1 MITIEGKP
9 KRHPAPLLLRVVR
22 YVARGAAR
30 RASQSSIGSR
40 GLTLI
45 EVVAALGIIAV
56 GIVGILALFPTG
68 LKQSGEAAD
77 RTTGAILGEYVVE
90 QVRLNHELIGP
101 DFDTDRALRVD
112 ALNWPNYNF
121 QGKTYT
127 FDADADGDDDP
138 LTLPSGVDAYGSG
151 EQIMKQMPA
160 PIQPGDLTDTD
171 LYSRY
176 EVTLKFDTVL
186 GKNGA
191 PNDAFTLPSG
201 GKELMQVTVTIRWP
215 RAKDEK
221 GRVKQNTMTFV
232 TFIRP
237 AAS

>member
-1 MITIEGKP
+1 MITIEGKS
-9 KRHPAPLLLRVVR
+9 KRQPAPLLLGVVR

-30 RASQSSIGSR
+30 RASRSSIGSR

-90 QVRLNHELIGP
+90 QVRLQQKLVE
-101 DFDTDRALRVD
+101 DDDTTAD
-112 ALNWPNYNF
+112 ALQHLGWDDYTYESK
-121 QGKTYT
+121 QYT
-127 FDADADGDDDP
+127 FVDPDDP
-138 LTLPSGVDAYGSG
+138 AFPAGKSLGTG
-151 EQIMKQMPA
+151 EQIVKQMA
-160 PIQPGDLTDTD
+160 SPISYPDLTDTD

-176 EVTLKFDTVL
+176 EVTLNFEEIRKDKTTT
-186 GKNGA
+186 NT
-191 PNDAFTLPSG
+191 AFTVG
-201 GKELMQVTVTIRWP
+201 GKKELMQVTVTIRWP
-215 RAKDEK
+215 RAKDDKE
-221 GRVKQNTMTFV
+221 RAKQNTMTFV

-237 AAS
+237 AITP

>member
-90 QVRLNHELIGP
+90 QVRLRQGEIK
-101 DFDTDRALRVD
+101 DTDLTPDALRTLGWD
-112 ALNWPNYNF
+112 DYTYESK
-121 QGKTYT
+121 QYT
-127 FDADADGDDDP
+127 FVDPDDP
-138 LTLPSGVDAYGSG
+138 AFPAGKNLGTG
-151 EQIMKQMPA
+151 EQIVKQMPS
-160 PIQPGDLTDTD
+160 PISYPDLTNTD

-176 EVTLKFDTVL
+176 EVTLRFDKILKGVSS
-186 GKNGA
+186 GN
-191 PNDAFTLPSG
+191 PVYNDSFTTG
-201 GKELMQVTVTIRWP
+201 GKTELMQVTVTIRWP
-215 RAKDEK
+215 RAATPDERK
-221 GRVKQNTMTFV
+221 KQNTMTFV

-237 AAS
+237 AITP